1 MPVKIIYKN
10 RRSGSERR
18 KRLSTHNGTERRSGV
33 DRRKLDEKL
42 KQMIEN
48 NIKDQD
54 KDKDNHKT
62 VLTGSGN
69 VILRRK
75 GGKDK
80 SPPE

>member
-18 KRLSTHNGTERRSGV
+18 KRLSTHNGNERRGGV

-54 KDKDNHKT
+54 KEGQKAIQT
-62 VLTGSGN
+62 SSGN

-75 GGKDK
+75 GGKGK
-80 SPPE
+80 PPPE